1 MNLTGDE
8 GLSFYIFEEI
18 SDEKELENERW
29 IDDDYEMISQFY
41 TAKRMHPN
49 IPFYL
54 QDENGETFVF
64 GWDLIYQY
72 ITKLTEGPVYPDW

>member
-1 MNLTGDE
+1 MNTVDKMNE
-8 GLSFYIFEEI
+8 N
-18 SDEKELENERW
+18 ELENERW

>member
-1 MNLTGDE
+1 MMNTVDKMNE
-8 GLSFYIFEEI
+8 N
-18 SDEKELENERW
+18 ELENERW

-72 ITKLTEGPVYPDW
+72 IKNLTEGSVYPDW

>member
-1 MNLTGDE
+1 MMNTVDKMNE
-8 GLSFYIFEEI
+8 N
-18 SDEKELENERW
+18 ELENERW

-72 ITKLTEGPVYPDW
+72 ITKLTEGSVYPDW

>member
-1 MNLTGDE
+1 MDKMNE
-8 GLSFYIFEEI
+8 N
-18 SDEKELENERW
+18 ELENERW

-41 TAKRMHPN
+41 TAKRMHPD

-64 GWDLIYQY
+64 GWDLIFQY
-72 ITKLTEGPVYPDW
+72 IAKLTQGDYYPDW

>member
-1 MNLTGDE
+1 MMEKLKIMDE
-8 GLSFYIFEEI
+8 ELLEE
-18 SDEKELENERW
+18 ERW

-54 QDENGETFVF
+54 PDEKRETFVV
-64 GWDLIYQY
+64 GWDLIFQY
-72 ITKLTEGPVYPDW
+72 IAKLTQDSFYPDW

>member
-1 MNLTGDE
+1 MMNTVDRMNE
-8 GLSFYIFEEI
+8 N
-18 SDEKELENERW
+18 ELENERW

-72 ITKLTEGPVYPDW
+72 IKNLTEGSVYPDW

>member
-1 MNLTGDE
+1 MMNTMDKMNE
-8 GLSFYIFEEI
+8 N
-18 SDEKELENERW
+18 ELENERW

-72 ITKLTEGPVYPDW
+72 ITKLTEGSVYPDW

>member
-1 MNLTGDE
+1 MMNTVDKMNE
-8 GLSFYIFEEI
+8 N
-18 SDEKELENERW
+18 ELENERW

-54 QDENGETFVF
+54 QDENGETLVF

-72 ITKLTEGPVYPDW
+72 IKNLTEGSVYPDW

>member
-1 MNLTGDE
+1 MMNTMDKMNE
-8 GLSFYIFEEI
+8 N
-18 SDEKELENERW
+18 ELENERW

-41 TAKRMHPN
+41 TAKRMHPD

-64 GWDLIYQY
+64 GWDLIFQY
-72 ITKLTEGPVYPDW
+72 IAKLTQGNSYPDW

>member
-1 MNLTGDE
+1 MDKMNE
-8 GLSFYIFEEI
+8 N
-18 SDEKELENERW
+18 ELENERW

-54 QDENGETFVF
+54 LDENGETFVF

>member
-1 MNLTGDE
+1 MMEKWKTMDE
-8 GLSFYIFEEI
+8 
-18 SDEKELENERW
+18 ELLEAERW

-54 QDENGETFVF
+54 QDENGDNYVF
-64 GWDLIYQY
+64 GWDLIFQY
-72 ITKLTEGPVYPDW
+72 IAKLTQGNSYPDW

>member
-1 MNLTGDE
+1 MMEKLKIVN
-8 GLSFYIFEEI
+8 EEL
-18 SDEKELENERW
+18 LEEERW

-41 TAKRMHPN
+41 TAKRMHPD

-64 GWDLIYQY
+64 GWDLIFQY
-72 ITKLTEGPVYPDW
+72 IAKLTQGSSYPDW

>member
-1 MNLTGDE
+1 MDKMNE
-8 GLSFYIFEEI
+8 N
-18 SDEKELENERW
+18 ELENERW

-54 QDENGETFVF
+54 QDENGEKFVF

-72 ITKLTEGPVYPDW
+72 FTKLTEGPVYQDW

>member
-1 MNLTGDE
+1 MMNTMDKMNE
-8 GLSFYIFEEI
+8 N
-18 SDEKELENERW
+18 ELENERW

>member
-1 MNLTGDE
+1 MMNTVDRMNE
-8 GLSFYIFEEI
+8 N
-18 SDEKELENERW
+18 ELENERW
-29 IDDDYEMISQFY
+29 IDDVYEMINQFY

-54 QDENGETFVF
+54 QYENGETFVF

>member
-1 MNLTGDE
+1 MNTVDKMNE
-8 GLSFYIFEEI
+8 N
-18 SDEKELENERW
+18 ELENERW

-72 ITKLTEGPVYPDW
+72 IAKLTEGPRYPD